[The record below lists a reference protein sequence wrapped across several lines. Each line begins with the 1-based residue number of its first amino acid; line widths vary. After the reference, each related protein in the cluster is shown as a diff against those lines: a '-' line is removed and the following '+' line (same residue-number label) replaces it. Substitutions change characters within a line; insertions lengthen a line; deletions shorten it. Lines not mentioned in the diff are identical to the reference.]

1 MNSSLEN
8 FITEAIESG
17 SLVLNTSIWPGLE
30 DLINA
35 LGMTSLTLEEV
46 TDAESGDIRLFRIEF
61 EPELISLANGF
72 DALASLVGGSADDFQ
87 LPSGLSGLTSF
98 YLAALEIGLNS
109 TDQKVS
115 SVTFTVA
122 TSEPWST
129 PIPNFSILEINTTW
143 TYTFDDE
150 DNSIEGEVTGALQI
164 GYDEAAVYL
173 DVSAYMPDFNI
184 TAQLSEGDSIE
195 VKDLLN
201 YYFGNTVTFDTSM
214 KIDQCSVYAY
224 PSEQTYTL
232 SAAFADVWNFQ
243 TNSSEFSLDPVNVE
257 MAYDNTALILNLAAG
272 FNLLLTTDDG
282 SETGIVFEVS
292 AQKAPE
298 GQGWQ
303 FDGKQSEEQGVSV
316 GTLITYIGSQFGVE
330 SSVPD
335 TINDLTISNLGFSF
349 NTLSKDFTFS
359 GELDFP
365 ITDTT
370 SFALTLDII
379 LGQAQDGTYNKT
391 FAGQITLGSGD
402 DALVFDISLDSSNAG
417 SLLFGTYLDTT
428 GKSISLSDLLSCMM
442 DISIPDVL
450 TFTLNNALY
459 LYDKPTGES
468 ARQMFVAQMGNGLDL
483 SAIPLLGETI
493 GSNPNKLD
501 YQFLIPSGTFETE
514 DLNNYNTML
523 PEGFPA
529 LPTESTLSGITINIT
544 LLIGEKTIPLSLP
557 ISTGSSNETSTSNTE
572 DTTDSKAEN
581 STPVVADNSDNSD
594 TTADSTTESGTWFDI
609 QKQLGPVYFD
619 KIGLNFSDSKLW
631 FLIEASL
638 TAAGLTISLDGLAI
652 GSPLTSFDPTFSLSG
667 IGIDYSSGSTNI
679 GGSFLASQDADGNEI
694 YSGTA
699 TITASSISIS
709 ALGSYG
715 SVDGASSLFIYATV
729 NKALGGPSFFYV
741 TGVAAAF
748 GFNRELIM
756 PAIEEV
762 NQFPLV
768 TTAMAGD
775 SMPES
780 GNEQSF
786 LTDALNELNAYI
798 PPSEGQYFLAA
809 GVAFTTYNMLDSFAL
824 LAVSFGNK
832 FRIDIV
838 GLSNM
843 TLPSNSKDYILAE
856 MQLALTASFVPDDGI
871 LQVTAQLTDGSYFL
885 SPDCQLSGGFAFYS
899 WFSGEYEGDFVLSIG
914 GYHPDFNVPSHYP
927 TVPRLGF
934 DWQVD
939 DSITLSGDAYFALCA
954 HAFMVGG
961 SFSAVYASGSFEA
974 TFNLGADFL
983 ISWQP
988 YYYSASF
995 YCSLGCD
1002 YTYELFGTHSISI
1015 ELGADLAIA
1024 GPDFGGS
1031 ASVKILI
1038 FTIKIKFG
1046 DQGNDEP
1053 DPISYTDF
1061 KAGFLPTS
1069 SEDNGESEVGSINF
1083 TAGVIG
1089 QTSGDTVMDIVNP
1102 KDLVIATDSVIPV
1115 KSMKA
1120 TAANAPDDDRIR
1132 GGEIGIS
1139 LDDCDTDFGI
1149 APMDLDE
1156 SGIKTSQMTITVTR
1170 EGLDI
1175 GEDFGYTPITKKMP
1189 TAVWGTEISADI
1201 NGDRYVEN
1209 AVTGVQL
1216 IPHVTTKPGQTQ
1228 PIDAAN
1234 LAYDTTPVENAF
1246 RWETFDPESPLD
1258 ETDDNKAVVNESISN
1273 SDLRTKLMASMGMSD
1288 LAIDVSNTV
1297 ADELLYEPVVY

>member
-1 MNSSLEN
+1 MLSNLIN
-8 FITEAIESG
+8 IINDASG
-17 SLVLNTSIWPGLE
+17 DGTLVLDTNLDPALESLLAPLGL
-30 DLINA
+30 NA
-35 LGMTSLTLEEV
+35 ITLEEV
-46 TDAESGDIRLFRIEF
+46 ADADSGDTQLFRIEF
-61 EPELISLANGF
+61 EAELIGLTNGF
-72 DALASLVGGSADDFQ
+72 SALASLAGGSESDLE
-87 LPSGLSGLTSF
+87 LPSGLSGLASF
-98 YLAALEIGLNS
+98 YLAALELGFNS
-109 TDQKVS
+109 TDQKL
-115 SVTFTVA
+115 SVITFTVA
-122 TSEPWST
+122 TIEPWNT
-129 PIPNFSILEINTTW
+129 PIPDFSILGINTTW
-143 TYTFDDE
+143 TYTFNSE
-150 DNSIEGEVTGALQI
+150 GNSIEGEVTGALQI
-164 GYDEAAVYL
+164 GYESAAVYL

-201 YYFGNTVTFDTSM
+201 YYFGNTVTFDTNMS
-214 KIDQCSVYAY
+214 IDQCIVYAY

-232 SAAFADVWNFQ
+232 SAAFADVWNIETDSASFG
-243 TNSSEFSLDPVNVE
+243 LDPVNVD
-257 MAYDNTALILNLAAG
+257 MAYDNTALTLNLGAG
-272 FNLLLTTDDG
+272 FNLQLTTDDG
-282 SETGIVFEVS
+282 GETVLAFEVS

-303 FDGKQSEEQGVSV
+303 FDGNQTEASSVSI
-316 GTLITYIGSQFGVE
+316 GTLISYIANQFGVD
-330 SSVPD
+330 SSVPEI
-335 TINDLTISNLGFSF
+335 INDLTISNLGFSF

-370 SFALTLDII
+370 SVALILDIA

-391 FAGQITLGSGD
+391 FTGQITIGSGD
-402 DALVFDISLDSSNAG
+402 GALVFDITLDQSDSG
-417 SLLFGTYLDTT
+417 SILLGTYLDAT
-428 GKSISLSDLLSCMM
+428 GKSISLSDLLSSMM

-450 TFTLNNALY
+450 TFAINNALY
-459 LYDKPTGES
+459 LYDKPTNET
-468 ARQMFVAQMGNGLDL
+468 ARQLFVAQMGNGLDL
-483 SAIPLLGETI
+483 STIPVLGETI
-493 GSNPNKLD
+493 GSNPIKLD
-501 YQFLIPSGTFETE
+501 YQFLIPSGTFETD
-514 DLNNYNTML
+514 DLSNYNTML

-529 LPTESTLSGITINIT
+529 LPTENTLSGITINIT
-544 LLIGEKTIPLSLP
+544 LLIGDKTIPLSLP
-557 ISTGSSNETSTSNTE
+557 ISTRSTDDSTTSGTE
-572 DTTDSKAEN
+572 DSTDNNTEN
-581 STPVVADNSDNSD
+581 STPIVADDAISE
-594 TTADSTTESGTWFDI
+594 TEGGTESGTWFDI

-679 GGSFLASQDADGNEI
+679 GGSFLATQDADGNDI

-699 TITASSISIS
+699 TITASSINIS

-748 GFNRELIM
+748 GYNRELIM

-762 NQFPLV
+762 NEFPLV
-768 TTAMAGD
+768 TTAMAGEA
-775 SMPES
+775 MPEP
-780 GNEQSF
+780 GNEQTF
-786 LTDALNELNAYI
+786 LTDALNALNAYI

-843 TLPSNSKDYILAE
+843 VLPSNSKDFILAE

-899 WFSGEYEGDFVLSIG
+899 WFSGDYEGDFVLTIG

-939 DSITLSGDAYFALCA
+939 DSINLSGDAYFALCA

-974 TFNLGADFL
+974 SFNLGADFL

-1015 ELGADLAIA
+1015 ELGADLAVA

-1053 DPISYTDF
+1053 NPISYSEF
-1061 KAGFLPTS
+1061 KSGFLPAS
-1069 SEDNGESEVGSINF
+1069 SDDSSESEVGSINF

-1089 QTSGDTVMDIVNP
+1089 QTSGDIVMDIVNP
-1102 KDLVIATDSVIPV
+1102 KDLVIATDSVIPA

-1120 TAANAPDDDRIR
+1120 KAATAPDNDRISN
-1132 GGEIGIS
+1132 GEIEIS
-1139 LDDCDTDFGI
+1139 LDDCDTDFGV
-1149 APMDLDE
+1149 APMDLDD
-1156 SGIKTSQMTITVTR
+1156 SGIEASEITVTVTR
-1170 EGLDI
+1170 EGLDV

-1216 IPHVTTKPGQTQ
+1216 IPQVTTKPGQTQ

-1234 LAYDTTPVENAF
+1234 LAYDITPVADAF
-1246 RWETFDPESPLD
+1246 QWETYNSESPQT
-1258 ETDDNKAVVNESISN
+1258 ERGGKSIVSESIGN
-1273 SDLRTKLMASMGMSD
+1273 PDLRSKLLERMGMSNMT
-1288 LAIDVSNTV
+1288 IDVSNKV
-1297 ADELLYEPVVY
+1297 ADELLYEPTVY